1 MHRALAYLPAGIL
14 FIGAAFVV
22 HTRGQSAIPLA
33 APLSTVLDTV
43 SGYKA
48 KDQKISD
55 DERRVAGMSN
65 YVARMYTADSTV
77 AFTTLVSYYERQT
90 QGKTIHSPRNCLPG
104 AGWEILSGGTK
115 PVVADGAAHVVNH
128 YVLKN
133 GAATAIAYY
142 WYQGRGRVVANEY
155 AVKWNLL
162 RDAALAGHTEE
173 ALVRVVVY
181 LPRAS
186 AGASRDEAAFAT
198 ADSLGS
204 SIASRL
210 MHDVYRVLPGG
221 NPANAQTR
229 VGATNLASPTRVAL
243 AAR

>member
-1 MHRALAYLPAGIL
+1 MSKGLSYLPAVVL
-14 FIGAAFVV
+14 TIGAAFVM
-22 HTRGQSAIPLA
+22 HTRAQLAVPLV

-43 SGYKA
+43 PGYQSKE
-48 KDQKISD
+48 QKVSD
-55 DERRVAGMSN
+55 EERRVAGMSS
-65 YVARMYTADSTV
+65 YVARMYSTDSTV

-104 AGWEILSGGTK
+104 AGWEILNGGTK
-115 PVVADGAAHVVNH
+115 SVMADGAPHMVNH

-155 AVKWNLL
+155 RVKWNLL

-181 LPRAS
+181 LPRGS
-186 AGASRDEAAFAT
+186 SGEAGPAFSK
-198 ADSLGS
+198 ADSLGRN
-204 SIASRL
+204 IAGQL
-210 MHDVYRVLPGG
+210 IHDVYRVLPGG
-221 NPANAQTR
+221 DPSAGQAR
-229 VGATNLASPTRVAL
+229 VGVSSTPSAPSVAL
-243 AAR
+243 AGR